1 MTRDSATTRDNL
13 LEAAIAEFS
22 AYGLAGGRVDRIALE
37 AGANKRAIYDYYGD
51 KQALFEAAV
60 QHVAQALIAAV
71 PLDATDLPGY
81 AGTLFDYLMRHP
93 ETSRL
98 IGWRRLERPDA
109 APRLAE
115 RFFGQIDTI
124 GSAQSASTQAGSTQS
139 EGATIG
145 PVDLVILVIGLANA
159 WDLTGADLVTADGS
173 DYRDPARI
181 ARHRQAVVEAARRL
195 AAGDHARA

>member
-1 MTRDSATTRDNL
+1 MTRSSATTRENL

-22 AYGLAGGRVDRIALE
+22 AYGLAGGRVDRIAHE
-37 AGANKRAIYDYYGD
+37 ARANKRAIYDYYGD

-60 QHVAQALIAAV
+60 RHVAQALIDAV
-71 PLDATDLPGY
+71 PLDASDLAGY
-81 AGTLFDYLMRHP
+81 AGALFDYLMRHP
-93 ETSRL
+93 ETRRL

-115 RFFGQIDTI
+115 RFFGQIDAVS
-124 GSAQSASTQAGSTQS
+124 SARSG
-139 EGATIG
+139 GGPID

-159 WDLTGADLVTADGS
+159 WDLTGADLVAADGS
-173 DYRDPARI
+173 DDRDPDRI

-195 AAGDHARA
+195 ADEG

>member
-1 MTRDSATTRDNL
+1 VTRNSATTRENL

-60 QHVAQALIAAV
+60 QHVAEALIAAV
-71 PLDATDLPGY
+71 PLDAADLAGY
-81 AGTLFDYLMRHP
+81 AGALFDYLMRHP

-115 RFFGQIDTI
+115 RFFGQIDAI
-124 GSAQSASTQAGSTQS
+124 G
-139 EGATIG
+139 GAPSDGGLIG

-173 DYRDPARI
+173 DYRDPDRI
-181 ARHRQAVVEAARRL
+181 ARHRRAVVEAARRL
-195 AAGDHARA
+195 AQGDNARS

>member
-1 MTRDSATTRDNL
+1 LRVTRNSATTRENL

-71 PLDATDLPGY
+71 PLDATDLAGY
-81 AGTLFDYLMRHP
+81 AGALFDYLMRHP

-98 IGWRRLERPDA
+98 ISWRRLERPDA

-115 RFFGQIDTI
+115 RFFGQIDAI
-124 GSAQSASTQAGSTQS
+124 G
-139 EGATIG
+139 GAPSDGGLIG

-173 DYRDPARI
+173 DYRDPDRI
-181 ARHRQAVVEAARRL
+181 ARHRRAVVEAARRL
-195 AAGDHARA
+195 AGGS